1 MKISNAHKTYTQWI
15 WRIILRLDEKP
26 VPPKYLMQDGGEG
39 GGGVD
44 DCVTEMG
51 GGGESDDC
59 DWNAVWLSVFRASGY
74 FFFFIFSPP
83 ADRHNFNIV
92 CCLKNKAIN

>member
-1 MKISNAHKTYTQWI
+1 MSLKW
-15 WRIILRLDEKP
+15 
-26 VPPKYLMQDGGEG
+26 G
-39 GGGVD
+39 
-44 DCVTEMG
+44 G

-59 DWNAVWLSVFRASGY
+59 DSNAMWLSVFRASGY
-74 FFFFIFSPP
+74 FFFFPP